1 MGEND
6 SLAKRIVCALGGNW
20 YGYYG
25 TVPGPGHSDDDRSV
39 TVRNHQTNRD
49 DVCIYSHAGDDVVAI
64 KAEWRARGILSRP
77 SKFGRTVKTKIT
89 TAPENEVDDSN
100 VRTAWWLWHKLSQPG
115 PGTVV
120 TEYLKWRGL
129 DLDPFPPTIRFLPP
143 SVRHPHPA
151 MICAARLASEP
162 FCGKYDLEPNQ
173 FRGVHI
179 TYLQPDGRGK
189 AAVNPPRRMLGRIK
203 NAPFAL
209 IPPNDGNGLLI
220 AEGIESALAGYLASG
235 LGIWAAGSATL
246 MPALVD
252 ALPSFIE
259 CVTVFVEADAAGRRN
274 AEELMRRIA
283 ARGIEVRE
291 WRAD

>member
-1 MGEND
+1 M
-6 SLAKRIVCALGGNW
+6 
-20 YGYYG
+20 
-25 TVPGPGHSDDDRSV
+25 
-39 TVRNHQTNRD
+39 TVRNHQTNPD
-49 DVCIYSHAGDDVVAI
+49 DVCIYSHAGDDVLAI

-77 SKFGRTVKTKIT
+77 SKFDRRVGVAFKTKIT
-89 TAPENEVDDSN
+89 VAHQNKVDASN
-100 VRTAWWLWHKLSQPG
+100 VRTAWWLWHKLSRPA

-120 TEYLKWRGL
+120 TQYLKWRGI

-143 SVRHPHPA
+143 SARHPHPA

-162 FCGKYDLEPNQ
+162 LCGAYDMEPNQ

-179 TYLQPDGRGK
+179 TYLHPDGRGK

-220 AEGIESALAGYLASG
+220 AEGIEFALAGYLASG

-259 CVTVFVEADAAGRRN
+259 CVTVFVEADAAGRQN